1 MNRRSSFYRKVG
13 YGLAIAMLLVPI
25 ALLGA
30 PAVTSQGNRGGKL
43 AQLRDEYDL
52 GQADLGEID
61 PASETIRLATLG
73 MRGIAVTWL
82 WNKANEYKKTED
94 WTALNETLRQLAR
107 LQPYF
112 ISFWRY
118 QAWNITYNVSVEVD
132 AVEDRYYYVK
142 RGIDFLKEG
151 IHYNR
156 DSPYLLDEIGWFIG
170 NKIGRADEHVLYR
183 KLFKADDDFHP
194 EDRPPTQRDNWL
206 VSKTWYE
213 KGVEAVDVKKQS
225 LGQKNPTT
233 FFEKPARS
241 QISYADAIEE
251 EGVFGRRAKDA
262 WEKASELWNA
272 FGRREMRASNGM
284 LIRLAD
290 LERWEEEAQ
299 DLSKQLDTLDPG
311 LPQRMLKAAQDSLT
325 DEEKNALNVNI
336 EERTPAQSKLAD
348 AANQRLNI
356 TYDKIAQELART
368 NPEKAAEARR
378 LAGRV
383 AEAATRARYIS
394 TNRDV
399 VQYEFWGARAEFE
412 QAKEVLEARK
422 LAHDAEKAFAEGSP
436 PEARKLYEQS
446 FDLWATALDKH
457 PEIEPDSALGGDIME
472 YIEKYN
478 KVLAQLD
485 KQLGDPE
492 IGDAFP
498 LWDIVDSNGSNSDFR
513 DAYASYATRQA
524 DVENLPLEQRPL
536 INPADAH

>member
-1 MNRRSSFYRKVG
+1 
-13 YGLAIAMLLVPI
+13 MLLVPI

-142 RGIDFLKEG
+142 RGINFLKEG
-151 IHYNR
+151 IGYNR

-170 NKIGRADEHVLYR
+170 NKIGRADEHVQYR
-183 KLFKADDDFHP
+183 KLFKADDDYHP
-194 EDRPPTQRDNWL
+194 EDRPPAQRDNWL
-206 VSKTWYE
+206 VSKLWYE
-213 KGVEAVDVKKQS
+213 KGIEAVDVKKQS
-225 LGQKNPTT
+225 MGQKNPTT

-241 QISYADAIEE
+241 QISYANAIEE

-262 WEKASELWNA
+262 WEKATDLWQA

-284 LIRLAD
+284 MIRLAD

-299 DLSKQLDTLDPG
+299 KLSEELDTLDPG
-311 LPQRMLKAAQDSLT
+311 LPQRMLKRAQDSLT
-325 DEEKNALNVNI
+325 DEEKSAMNVDL
-336 EERTPAQSKLAD
+336 EVRTPAQSKLAD
-348 AANQRLNI
+348 GATQRMNI
-356 TYDKIAQELART
+356 TYEKIAQEIALT
-368 NPEKAAEARR
+368 EPQKAAEARR

-383 AEAATRARYIS
+383 AEATTRVRYIR

-422 LAHDAEKAFAEGSP
+422 LAHEAAKAFAEGSP

-457 PEIEPDSALGGDIME
+457 PEIEPDSALGSDVME

-485 KQLGDPE
+485 KQLGDSDV
-492 IGDAFP
+492 GDSFP
-498 LWDIVDSNGSNSDFR
+498 LWNIVDANGGSSEFR
-513 DAYASYATRQA
+513 NAYSSYMSRQA
-524 DVENLPLEQRPL
+524 DVKNLPLQQRPL
-536 INPADAH
+536 INPADAY